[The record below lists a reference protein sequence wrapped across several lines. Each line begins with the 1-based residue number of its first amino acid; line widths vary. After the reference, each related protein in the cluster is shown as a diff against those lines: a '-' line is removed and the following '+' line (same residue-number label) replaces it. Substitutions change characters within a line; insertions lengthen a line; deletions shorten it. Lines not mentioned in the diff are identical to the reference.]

1 MSAGGVG
8 HAHPSKPRQRSG
20 IPTGMS
26 DQQPTR
32 IIVLGGGFAGIYAV
46 MELERLLGRD
56 PRIEITLVNKD
67 NFFVFTPMLHEVAAS
82 DLDLTHIVNPIRK
95 LLRRAAFFQ
104 GDVLEID
111 LEHKAV
117 VVTHGVESGHPHR
130 LPYDHLVL
138 AMGSVTNF
146 FGTPGLAERAF
157 TMRTL
162 GDAIALRNR
171 IIDSLEEGDF
181 ECCPNVRAR
190 MMTFVVAGGGFA
202 GVETVAALHDFM
214 LEALPHY
221 PHLQPSDVRV
231 VLVHPGK
238 VVLPELSEKLGRYAQ
253 EKLAARGIE
262 LHLETK
268 VKAFTAEGV
277 ELSDGALIPSANL
290 VWTAGSAPNPLL
302 DGLACKKE
310 RGRIVVDEFL
320 QVPGHPGVWSLGDCA
335 AVPDTIAGGVC
346 PPTAQHASRQ
356 GTVLARNIAA
366 EIRGGRKRPFAFK
379 TLGQLAAIGRRTG
392 VANIL
397 GLNFSGFIAWWMWR
411 TIYLM
416 KLPRFERKVRVALDW
431 TLDLLFTKDLVH
443 CPTARAMAT
452 TALAEAAATPPPL
465 RAAS

>member
-1 MSAGGVG
+1 M
-8 HAHPSKPRQRSG
+8 
-20 IPTGMS
+20 
-26 DQQPTR
+26 TR
-32 IIVLGGGFAGIYAV
+32 IVVLGGGFAGVYAV

-56 PRIEITLVNKD
+56 RDVEITLVNQD

-95 LLRRAAFFQ
+95 MLRRAAFFH
-104 GDVLEID
+104 GEVLEID

-117 VVTHGVESGHPHR
+117 VVTHGVDGGHPHR
-130 LPYDHLVL
+130 LEYDHLVL
-138 AMGSVTNF
+138 ALGAVTNF

-157 TMRTL
+157 TMKTL

-181 ECCPNVRAR
+181 ECCPAVRRR

-202 GVETVAALHDFM
+202 GVETVAAVHDFM
-214 LEALPHY
+214 LDALHHY

-231 VLVHPGK
+231 VLVHPGA
-238 VVLPELSEKLGRYAQ
+238 VILPELSEKLGRYAQ
-253 EKLAARGIE
+253 KKLAARGIE

-268 VKAFTAEGV
+268 VQGFSSEGV
-277 ELSDGALIPSANL
+277 QLSDGTVIETANL
-290 VWTAGSAPNPLL
+290 VWTAGTAPNPLIAP
-302 DGLACKKE
+302 LACAKE
-310 RGRIVVDEFL
+310 RGRVVVDEYL
-320 QVPGHPGVWSLGDCA
+320 QVPGWPGLWSLGDCA
-335 AVPDTIAGGVC
+335 CVPDKVRGGAY

-356 GTVLARNIAA
+356 GKVLARNIHA
-366 EIRGGRKRPFAFK
+366 ELRGGRKRPFAFK

-397 GLNFSGFIAWWMWR
+397 GINFSGFVAWWMWR

-431 TLDLLFTKDLVH
+431 TLDLCFAKDLACVL
-443 CPTARAMAT
+443 PGR
-452 TALAEAAATPPPL
+452 
-465 RAAS
+465 